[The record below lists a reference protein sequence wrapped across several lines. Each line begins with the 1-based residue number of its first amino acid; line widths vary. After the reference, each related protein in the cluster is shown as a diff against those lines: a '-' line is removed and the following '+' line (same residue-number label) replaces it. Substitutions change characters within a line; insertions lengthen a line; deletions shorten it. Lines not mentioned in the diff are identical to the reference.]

1 MFIEYIYALKVIKK
15 SELKMIFHSSD
26 EPILNIDYTTR
37 RIFLPIP
44 SQWQKFWDMYEQHRD
59 LDWRVGE
66 IDLSADIRDWK
77 KLTSE
82 EQYFILHVLAFFSAS
97 DGIVNESVTF
107 RIYNE
112 VGSAEIRAFYAF
124 QSHIETI
131 HAHMY
136 SQLIDVY
143 MKDYPIQERE
153 QIFDAIEVY
162 ESIGKK
168 GKYALQI
175 IHNDDL
181 SFAHRILYQLIIEGI
196 FFSASFCA
204 IYWLKKSGLMPG
216 LCQSNELIAR
226 DEGMHC
232 EFGVHVYLTLKN
244 KLPVEE
250 IQKMFQEAVDIEI
263 DYVKE
268 ALPVKLIGMDSNKM
282 IQYVKFVADHW
293 LVALHCPKL
302 YHEKNPFD
310 WMELISMEGKTN
322 FFEKRVTEYTRP
334 GNSEKSFVISEDF

>member
-1 MFIEYIYALKVIKK
+1 MSK
-15 SELKMIFHSSD
+15 IFNQSD

-44 SQWQKFWDMYEQHRD
+44 AQWQEFWDMYEQHRD

-66 IDLSADIRDWK
+66 IDLNPDIRDWK
-77 KLTSE
+77 KLTPD

-143 MKDYPIQERE
+143 MKDYPEKERDD
-153 QIFDAIEVY
+153 IFDAIEVY

-168 GKYALQI
+168 GKFALEI
-175 IHNDDL
+175 IHND
-181 SFAHRILYQLIIEGI
+181 SFNFVHRIVYQLIIEGI

-232 EFGVHVYLTLKN
+232 EFGVAVYKSLKH
-244 KLPVEE
+244 KLSEKEVQE
-250 IQKMFQEAVDIEI
+250 MFKTAVDIEI
-263 DYVKE
+263 DYVNE
-268 ALPVKLIGMDSNKM
+268 ALPVKLIGMDSEKM

-293 LVALHCPKL
+293 LTTLGYSKL
-302 YHEKNPFD
+302 YNEKNPFD

-334 GNSEKSFVISEDF
+334 GNSEKSFEISEDF